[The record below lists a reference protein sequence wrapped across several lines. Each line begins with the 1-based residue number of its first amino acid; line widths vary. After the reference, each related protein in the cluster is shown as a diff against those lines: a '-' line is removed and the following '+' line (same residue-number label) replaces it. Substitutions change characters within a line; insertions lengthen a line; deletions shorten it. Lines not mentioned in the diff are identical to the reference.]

1 MPKSTGRKRKKR
13 EAERQ
18 EQAQNAPQETQGQ
31 NVGAIERLFSSLLGS
46 LMLIRGL
53 SKQTVP
59 GLAVAATGAA
69 LLYRGAT
76 GHCTVYASLGLDTNH
91 DTMTTLRSIDRAPEA
106 AHRDTTPNAPGSSSL
121 GTEEDE
127 PTKRATRRKGTRKAL
142 TPVSSPM

>member
-1 MPKSTGRKRKKR
+1 MPKSTGRKRKQR

-18 EQAQNAPQETQGQ
+18 AQAQNVPQETQGQ

-46 LMLIRGL
+46 LMLVRGL
-53 SKQTVP
+53 SRQSVP

-76 GHCTVYASLGLDTNH
+76 SYCPVYESLGWDTNH
-91 DTMTTLRSIDRAPEA
+91 DTITTVRSIDRAPEA
-106 AHRDTTPNAPGSSSL
+106 THQDTTPHATGSPIN
-121 GTEEDE
+121 TEEDQ

>member
-18 EQAQNAPQETQGQ
+18 EQDQNATQERRGQ

-53 SKQTVP
+53 SRQSVP

-91 DTMTTLRSIDRAPEA
+91 DTMTTVRSIDRAPEVT
-106 AHRDTTPNAPGSSSL
+106 HQDTTPNAPGSSMN
-121 GTEEDE
+121 TEEDH
-127 PTKRATRRKGTRKAL
+127 PTQRAIRRKGTRKAR

>member
-18 EQAQNAPQETQGQ
+18 EQDQNATQERRGQ
-31 NVGAIERLFSSLLGS
+31 NVGAIERLFSSLIGS
-46 LMLIRGL
+46 VMLIRGL
-53 SKQTVP
+53 SRQSVP

-91 DTMTTLRSIDRAPEA
+91 DTMTTVRSIDRAPEA
-106 AHRDTTPNAPGSSSL
+106 THQDTTPNAPGSSMN
-121 GTEEDE
+121 TEEDHS
-127 PTKRATRRKGTRKAL
+127 TK
-142 TPVSSPM
+142 